1 MDAKKYGK
9 LAKVIRRGYVRVV
22 EVTSLNH
29 SLLLPKGEEIRMVYN
44 GTYSDMNTSLWAPHF
59 YLPMVGSTLCDV

>member
-1 MDAKKYGK
+1 MGVLIINHGNNMDIFYENKDMDAKEYGK

-29 SLLLPKGEEIRMVYN
+29 
-44 GTYSDMNTSLWAPHF
+44 
-59 YLPMVGSTLCDV
+59 